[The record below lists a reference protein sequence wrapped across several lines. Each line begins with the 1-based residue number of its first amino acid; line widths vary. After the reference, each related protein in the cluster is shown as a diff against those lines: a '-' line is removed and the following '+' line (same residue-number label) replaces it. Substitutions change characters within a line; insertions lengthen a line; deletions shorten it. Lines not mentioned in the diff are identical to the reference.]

1 MKKIVRLTESDLTN
15 IIKRVI
21 NEQKNDDVLKVQQ
34 SLNKVWKNVKIKED
48 GIMGPETT
56 NTIKRYQ
63 KENGMKE
70 TGVIDD
76 ELKNRLFQLLT
87 NTPKG
92 KGDKGKIIEVF
103 RNHLNYMENDPR
115 FTALGVAQTM
125 YNDSA
130 HFMNKTSLFSGRE
143 GEPTQTKAPFAPK
156 S

>member
-34 SLNKVWKNVKIKED
+34 ALNKVWTNVKIKED
-48 GIMGPETT
+48 GIMGPETID
-56 NTIKRYQ
+56 TIKRYQ
-63 KENGMKE
+63 KENSMEE
-70 TGVIDD
+70 TGTIDD
-76 ELKNRLFQLLT
+76 TLKNRLFKLLT
-87 NTPKG
+87 YTPKND
-92 KGDKGKIIEVF
+92 DKANLIQVL
-103 RNHLNYMENDPR
+103 RNHLNDMENNPNV
-115 FTALGVAQTM
+115 TALVVAQVM

-130 HFMNKTSLFSGRE
+130 HFMNKTSLFSNRQ